1 MTDAGLEQMLDLL
14 DVRLDAFATC
24 EIGEGWRLACPGMER
39 IVVHFVLEGEGRLEW
54 EGGSAAL
61 APGAMVVVP
70 RHLAKAIAGP
80 GESLHSADISSACPL
95 PDDLVSFRAR
105 GEEAGLVL
113 GCAAVSASLGD
124 GFGLFDNLR
133 APLVE
138 AESAEAS
145 PLLFQAIL
153 AELASPGI
161 GTRAV
166 VGTMMKQVLLLLLR
180 GHFRRHGADS
190 PLHMPLMHP
199 QLGRAVAAILARPND
214 EHSVESLARLCGMS
228 RSRFSHHFSAT
239 YGTSP
244 MAFVQTARLRA
255 GARLLRSTRM
265 PVKAISATVGYASR
279 SHFSRAF
286 RGEFGID
293 PSAYRDGPAA
303 GANDPALVA
312 AE

>member
-1 MTDAGLEQMLDLL
+1 MTDSGLEQMLDLL
-14 DVRLDAFATC
+14 DVRLDAFGMC
-24 EIGEGWRLACPGMER
+24 EVGEGWRLACPAMDK
-39 IVVHFVLEGEGRLEW
+39 IVVHFVLEGTGRLEW
-54 EGGSAAL
+54 DGGGVAL
-61 APGAMVVVP
+61 EPGAMVVVP
-70 RHLAKAIAGP
+70 RHLPKTLAGP
-80 GESLHSADISSACPL
+80 GESVYDADLTSACPMA
-95 PDDLVSFRAR
+95 DDLVSFRAR
-105 GEEAGLVL
+105 GDSTGVVL
-113 GCAAVSASLGD
+113 GCAALSASVGD
-124 GFGLFDNLR
+124 GYGLFDNLR

-138 AESAEAS
+138 SAPAGAP

-153 AELASPGI
+153 AELSEPGI
-161 GTRAV
+161 GTRAMV
-166 VGTMMKQVLLLLLR
+166 STLMKQVLLLLLR
-180 GHFRRHGADS
+180 SHFRRHGADS

-293 PSAYRDGPAA
+293 PSAYREGPAA
-303 GANDPALVA
+303 GANDDVLVA